1 MYFHFSGE
9 SYNDMTDTEADPS
22 SVASDNDEDEDGAY
36 FVYPSVRVL
45 ILSLSHV
52 DRSSCSQLCMW
63 VEMELKKAVL
73 GNVGCI

>member
-1 MYFHFSGE
+1 
-9 SYNDMTDTEADPS
+9 MTDTEADPS

-36 FVYPSVRVL
+36 FVYLSVRVL

-52 DRSSCSQLCMW
+52 DGSSCSHLCLW
-63 VEMELKKAVL
+63 VEMELQKALL